1 MYNFRRALR
10 EAPLLVHTMG
20 HVRVLISMMQTV
32 AGNVMVAAIEYH
44 NGRTGLDRDEDFAS

>member
-20 HVRVLISMMQTV
+20 HVRVLISVMQTV